1 MPASPRFD
9 DIDLMEKVVLPI
21 ANLRHTLE
29 AQLEVGNTVDLEQFL
44 LGLNAIQSNASALHI
59 RLQAPGTGEVP
70 EAGVRKLPE
79 ILQGLSAE
87 CSPDKRPTEL
97 IS

>member
-29 AQLEVGNTVDLEQFL
+29 VQLEDGDTVDLEQFL
-44 LGLNAIQSNASALHI
+44 MGLNAIQSNASALHI
-59 RLQAPGTGEVP
+59 RLRAPSTEDNSK
-70 EAGVRKLPE
+70 AGVRKLPA
-79 ILQGLSAE
+79 ILRDFEADLLPG
-87 CSPDKRPTEL
+87 KMPTEL